1 MTEALSNI
9 LANFPSTY
17 TTNGSTNQ
25 QQIAFAFGYG
35 SGVLKQ
41 QDTKN
46 PTTPN
51 QNQIDLILAVNNSF
65 KFHEENL
72 KLNPSHYSFLKHFGP
87 STITRM
93 QETRGARIYF
103 NPYVKFNNDS
113 NTLYKYGIISR
124 RHLIRDLLDWET
136 LYVAGRL
143 QVGFFLI
150 SRRFPEYLFLLETC
164 SCYKN

>member
-1 MTEALSNI
+1 MTTEFSSNI

-17 TTNGSTNQ
+17 TINGHTTQ
-25 QQIAFAFGYG
+25 QHISFAFGYG

-41 QDTKN
+41 QQDIKKST
-46 PTTPN
+46 N

-65 KFHEENL
+65 KFHQENL
-72 KLNPSHYSFLKHFGP
+72 KLNPYHYSFLRHFGA

-93 QETRGARIYF
+93 QETRGAKIYF
-103 NPYVKFNNDS
+103 NPYVKFSNDP
-113 NTLYKYGIISR
+113 NTVYKYGVISR

-143 QVGFFLI
+143 QVRVSFL
-150 SRRFPEYLFLLETC
+150 
-164 SCYKN
+164 

>member
-1 MTEALSNI
+1 MTEFASQI

-17 TTNGSTNQ
+17 SINGQTDPQ
-25 QQIAFAFGYG
+25 QHIPFAFGYG

-41 QDTKN
+41 QQDINKSNTS
-46 PTTPN
+46 PN
-51 QNQIDLILAVNNSF
+51 QVDLILAVNNSF
-65 KFHEENL
+65 KFHEANL
-72 KLNPSHYSFLKHFGP
+72 QMNPYHYSFLRHFGV

-103 NPYVKFNNDS
+103 NPYVKFRDDP
-113 NTLYKYGIISR
+113 NTLYKYGVISR

-143 QVGFFLI
+143 QVKSF
-150 SRRFPEYLFLLETC
+150 SSP
-164 SCYKN
+164 